1 MESKQST
8 QETSPT
14 PNCKAEGHTS
24 FEDVIEEQP
33 GRKKSAKRLPSLYAR
48 IKQSGFPE
56 IAGLAVSF
64 VAILTIFGLL
74 LIYNNKPISGWTR
87 KFSFNGVISLLSTVA
102 SLGIAQ
108 CAQHAVG
115 QLKWVRFAKGEHELY
130 DIQRFDSASRGPKGA
145 FRMLT
150 RHPSL

>member
-8 QETSPT
+8 QQTSPI

-24 FEDVIEEQP
+24 SEDVIEEQP
-33 GRKKSAKRLPSLYAR
+33 GRKKSAKRLPSPYAR
-48 IKQSGFPE
+48 IKQSGFLE
-56 IAGLAVSF
+56 ITGLAVSLI
-64 VAILTIFGLL
+64 AILAIFGLL
-74 LIYNNKPISGWTR
+74 LKYNNKPVPGWTR
-87 KFSFNGVISLLSTVA
+87 KFSLNGVISLLSTVA

-108 CAQHAVG
+108 CAQHTVG
-115 QLKWVRFAKGEHELY
+115 QLKWVRFAKGEHKLY
-130 DIQRFDSASRGPKGA
+130 DIQSFDSASRGPKGA

>member
-24 FEDVIEEQP
+24 SEDVIEEQP
-33 GRKKSAKRLPSLYAR
+33 GRKKSTKRLPSLYAR
-48 IKQSGFPE
+48 IKQSEFPE

-64 VAILTIFGLL
+64 VAILAIFGLL
-74 LIYNNKPISGWTR
+74 LKYNNKPISGWTR

-108 CAQHAVG
+108 CA
-115 QLKWVRFAKGEHELY
+115 
-130 DIQRFDSASRGPKGA
+130 
-145 FRMLT
+145 
-150 RHPSL
+150 